1 MSSMITLNLMF
12 LNSESSRIWAYLLLI
27 VCLAI
32 SAAVAYLISR
42 VTELGIIVSGV
53 AGGFFLAFLMNYLI
67 FWRIDSSPSW
77 LFLNCLIVYFCVL
90 GGILGYEFKD
100 IIVILATSLIGSYIT
115 VRSISVIFG
124 GFVNEFEINTWMKTG
139 AMPTVPLSMYFYLIL
154 IFALFA
160 VGAFFQMKWRPHRL
174 AYIVGDQKIVNAIEK
189 ANNFEI

>member
-90 GGILGYEFKD
+90 GGILGRTTANIAALKLEG
-100 IIVILATSLIGSYIT
+100 ATHVEVTIAGRWGYNDLLRTAESVVLTPCPPGPDARYTSIWRSDG
-115 VRSISVIFG
+115 SISTSISSAS
-124 GFVNEFEINTWMKTG
+124 
-139 AMPTVPLSMYFYLIL
+139 AMTSTVADDVWI
-154 IFALFA
+154 
-160 VGAFFQMKWRPHRL
+160 RP
-174 AYIVGDQKIVNAIEK
+174 
-189 ANNFEI
+189 